1 MSTHLI
7 SIGLLAG
14 LLVLAGAAI
23 YAVLRAAVWL
33 LIDVMGPE

>member
-7 SIGLLAG
+7 SIGLLMALG
-14 LLVLAGAAI
+14 VLAGVAV
-23 YAVLRAAVWL
+23 YQVLRAAVWL